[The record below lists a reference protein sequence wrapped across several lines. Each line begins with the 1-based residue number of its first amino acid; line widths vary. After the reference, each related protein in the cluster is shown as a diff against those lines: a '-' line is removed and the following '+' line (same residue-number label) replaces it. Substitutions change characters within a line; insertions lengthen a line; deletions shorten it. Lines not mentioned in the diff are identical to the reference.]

1 MLEMITKF
9 AVSTIFVYL
18 ASGLLSVWALK
29 LLLEHQARREQRL
42 EKSVVS
48 LHRAPQVAVA
58 NAIESDR
65 QIVTPSQIERVTF
78 HGGYG
83 YLFNNFGG
91 EAICHRVINL
101 DQPHPD
107 LGRRRIVMP
116 VVKAWSDDM
125 SRIEALSSLSKAGF
139 ALASNTLPLADLKPV
154 VMADGEMSDRD
165 VDALLDA
172 EESAEASVNKVDDR
186 QSWEGV
192 CSYLGLKE
200 FNSRD
205 QNEKPSEVFCARIGK
220 IKVWG
225 KDLERAFVE
234 AGATLGDRVQ
244 VIKVGKVP
252 VVVDVVL
259 TTGKKVEKSNFFN
272 QYEVIKL

>member
-1 MLEMITKF
+1 MLNI
-9 AVSTIFVYL
+9 
-18 ASGLLSVWALK
+18 GLLT
-29 LLLEHQARREQRL
+29 
-42 EKSVVS
+42 
-48 LHRAPQVAVA
+48 AVA
-58 NAIESDR
+58 SFVASLFISTVLLNWLIARSKKREEVKNALELQPNAFEHVSNA
-65 QIVTPSQIERVTF
+65 QVTPSQIERVTF

-116 VVKAWSDDM
+116 VVKAWSDDI
-125 SRIEALSSLSKAGF
+125 SRIETLSSLSKAGF

-154 VMADGEMSDRD
+154 VMADGEMSDRE
-165 VDALLDA
+165 VEALLDA
-172 EESAEASVNKVDDR
+172 EESVEASVNKVDDR

-192 CSYLGLKE
+192 CSYLGLKK
-200 FNSRD
+200 FNSRNP
-205 QNEKPSEVFCARIGK
+205 NEKASDVFCARIGK

-225 KDLERAFVE
+225 KDLERAFVD
-234 AGATLGDRVQ
+234 AGATVGDRVQ
-244 VIKVGKVP
+244 VIKVGRVP

-259 TTGKKVEKSNFFN
+259 ATGKKVEKSNFFN
-272 QYEVIKL
+272 QYEVVKL